1 MEAGDQLGGIIG
13 KTLRLE
19 MMVAGT
25 RMRGAGQRE
34 ITEGNPETA

>member
-1 MEAGDQLGGIIG
+1 MEAGDQLSGIIG

-25 RMRGAGQRE
+25 RMLAAGQ
-34 ITEGNPETA
+34 